1 MYSKSFSLMRVGEL
15 FFCSPIFRF
24 YNFPRKHIG
33 KLHIKIIGFL
43 FARQMYAT
51 EQRQWLSENLLRL
64 VSRVREIQIGHEDVG
79 EEASSEYKKNP
90 FFFDFIPF
98 KCRMK
103 LLKVVWTVATTT
115 STRQMMKNIYRSLH
129 PSTIYVRWKMKCEGK
144 MVEWF
149 DLVGDG

>member
-1 MYSKSFSLMRVGEL
+1 MASHFLSCAMGWRA
-15 FFCSPIFRF
+15 FFLPFFRF
-24 YNFPRKHIG
+24 YNSQKHIG

-79 EEASSEYKKNP
+79 KEASSEYKKNP

-98 KCRMK
+98 KCRSK
-103 LLKVVWTVATTT
+103 LLEVVWTVATLP
-115 STRQMMKNIYRSLH
+115 RQMMTKIIDRSLK
-129 PSTIYVRWKMKCEGK
+129 PSMIYVTGK
-144 MVEWF
+144 EV
-149 DLVGDG
+149 